1 MRAVLKETESK
12 WRELIVSVT
21 GKLLGEL
28 RNIVKYVSQDDVFV
42 AWGCAVFILYVI
54 YRLLGGCLKLRQKCL
69 QFLLFITGAYTV
81 LYASW
86 HGFNFLIVYIECMWT
101 GPGVQDNWD
110 EFNRNVLSK
119 WSPLTRK
126 HLRTVLMDQSLALW
140 SVSFVILLII
150 LPLFRT
156 VTNKW

>member
-1 MRAVLKETESK
+1 M
-12 WRELIVSVT
+12 
-21 GKLLGEL
+21 
-28 RNIVKYVSQDDVFV
+28 
-42 AWGCAVFILYVI
+42 FILYVI

-119 WSPLTRK
+119 
-126 HLRTVLMDQSLALW
+126 
-140 SVSFVILLII
+140 
-150 LPLFRT
+150 
-156 VTNKW
+156 